1 MKVLIGTKNPGKIK
15 GAKMAFDNYFDGY
28 EIEGVNVPS
37 EVSDQP
43 INDDTYLGAYNRVK
57 NAKEYARQMNIKG
70 LLSNVKVIL
79 IKITDQ
85 NGNSTFKD
93 LLKGL
98 EIAEKYNAT
107 VINISLGT
115 DISNDEV
122 TKK

>member
-1 MKVLIGTKNPGKIK
+1 MKVVNV
-15 GAKMAFDNYFDGY
+15 FDGSENITD
-28 EIEGVNVPS
+28 EIGHGTALTSLV
-37 EVSDQP
+37 
-43 INDDTYLGAYNRVK
+43 LGS
-57 NAKEYARQMNIKG
+57 RQMNIKG

-107 VINISLGT
+107 VINISLGA

-122 TKK
+122 TKKNKRPL